1 MKLLCSFGTAR
12 CRSFAG
18 TVRGIDPIASTL

>member
-18 TVRGIDPIASTL
+18 TVRGIDAVASTL